1 MDEVNLEFLTKLA
14 TNIEDGT
21 EINSVSISKLTR
33 AGNFIQEVLLSKLS
47 YRRVESILGHYV
59 DMAPTMVTIRRWA

>member
-1 MDEVNLEFLTKLA
+1 MSEQFTRLYELQQDNYSTRSSEREKIFMDEVNLEFLTKLA

-33 AGNFIQEVLLSKLS
+33 AGNFIQEVLL
-47 YRRVESILGHYV
+47 
-59 DMAPTMVTIRRWA
+59 